1 MKIGI
6 TSFITIILLMIVVI
20 SMGGG
25 HGTYL
30 PAKVVYPISMI
41 ISILSK
47 NGIGTFAIIIA
58 IAQIPVYALIL
69 NKKPKWIFYIIG
81 IHIVLAWF
89 AEHPQSYLANSSQ
102 SVGMK

>member
-30 PAKVVYPISMI
+30 PAKVVYPITMI

-58 IAQIPVYALIL
+58 IIQIPAYALVL
-69 NKKPKWIFYIIG
+69 NKKPKRIFYIIG
-81 IHIVLAWF
+81 IHIILVIICFNLPTESF
-89 AEHPQSYLANSSQ
+89 N
-102 SVGMK
+102 